1 MARIYTKEQYG
12 DQFQPRQQ
20 SRGFN
25 PIIAPDA
32 TSKERQKAQ
41 MAAKDL
47 ETEMISMKRQHALD
61 KGVMDA
67 QHGIARA
74 KQAHSAKVMQ
84 GILSLSQTAL
94 KGAQM
99 IKEHQEEQEEIDETL
114 DAMGFGADDLEGPS
128 QESFDATA
136 DIDTQVRAEG
146 QAIGDVSRELQ
157 DGSLEGDSVAHQL
170 QQNSAYQSLQGIN
183 GNVLSAR
190 AAHSVFLEEAVNA
203 LPESMQPK
211 TMAEAQAL
219 IRSLNG
225 KFFQQSGLLGG
236 DKKRIA
242 SKLGPTII
250 DNSGR
255 MATALVKKNIEADR
269 KANLAT
275 LNNQIYQGAGGTAS
289 ASELWEMSSDGYAFG
304 NVGYNGRSAD
314 SNTAAI
320 TSLTDN
326 LAAAEDVG
334 TLIELKN
341 TPKIPGNPGAGTL
354 GDSYGRIIDDA
365 IDKARSG
372 RVQDWNR
379 GRSEVKMAA
388 EMEIEAYWN
397 NPTPEGKIELIK
409 TLQTMGP
416 TGRAE
421 ANRLMRAG
429 INNDPMRE
437 LEVAERAAAGNPMSE
452 YELQE
457 LYRNGQIS
465 KQVYDHQIK
474 NSKGAQIT
482 KEVSKAVQGS
492 EAQIRRGMS
501 RNVDT
506 SLLSDV
512 QKTQLYTRSGIFA
525 QDLEQRLQSE
535 AKAQGVIDNSMELEK
550 LKAGIM
556 ETMLT
561 EPQYTLQEA
570 VGGDLGDIE
579 WGADVM
585 QQTKYHK
592 DITISPGR
600 QDLRAFTPEEII
612 SQRIIPRTE
621 LSHQDDHLLSRAQVA
636 AAAQVTDGNYTK
648 RVRDLAKYMGLSPKA
663 LVEGQLQ
670 RYAMPSLLNMRQSG
684 EMQQAEPHHGGGAKT
699 GKYES
704 AAPRNSKG
712 FADRGP
718 GEFTAATGYQ
728 YIQNELGFPARGS
741 AYLTSAINHESTW
754 HGRREWGQVAGDGTN
769 RNGGLI
775 SWASWAN
782 NSARLGAIERAFGR
796 NIADISEADQLNY
809 MRQEMQRS
817 YGDAYRVFMN
827 PNASSAD
834 LQWAVSRYW
843 GFDPRYTGSR
853 WTDAEAYIR
862 NPPR

>member
-1 MARIYTKEQYG
+1 MARIYQQQQYG

-25 PIIAPDA
+25 PVIAPDA

-41 MAAKDL
+41 QAARDL
-47 ETEMISMKRQHALD
+47 ETEMTSMQRQHGLD
-61 KGVMDA
+61 KGMMA
-67 QHGIARA
+67 AEHGIARA
-74 KQAHSAKVMQ
+74 KQAYSAKVIN
-84 GILSLSQTAL
+84 GILSLSKTAL
-94 KGAQM
+94 QGAQM
-99 IKEHQEEQEEIDETL
+99 VHQHQQEQQETDEVL
-114 DAMGFGADDLEGPS
+114 DAMGFGADDFEGPS
-128 QESFDATA
+128 QESFDATQ

-146 QAIGDVSRELQ
+146 QAIGEVSKDLQ
-157 DGSLEGDSVAHQL
+157 DGSIEGASVAHQL
-170 QQNSAYQSLQGIN
+170 QQDSAYQSLQGIN

-190 AAHSVFLEEAVNA
+190 AAHGVFLEEAINA
-203 LPESMQPK
+203 LPEHLQPR
-211 TMAEAQAL
+211 TMPEAQQL

-236 DKKRIA
+236 DRKRIA

-255 MATALVKKNIEADR
+255 MAASLVKKNIEADR
-269 KANLAT
+269 KANLST
-275 LNNQIYQGAGGTAS
+275 LNNQLYQAADGVAS
-289 ASELWEMSSDGYAFG
+289 ASEMWEMASDGFAYG
-304 NVGYNGRSAD
+304 NVGHNGRSAT
-314 SNTAAI
+314 SNEEAI
-320 TSLTDN
+320 TALTDN
-326 LAAAEDVG
+326 LAAAEDVS
-334 TLIELKN
+334 TLMELKN
-341 TPKIPGNPGAGTL
+341 TPKVPGNPGAGTL
-354 GDSYGRIIDDA
+354 GDTYGRIIDDA

-372 RVQDWNR
+372 RVRDWNR
-379 GRSEVKMAA
+379 SQGEQKMAA
-388 EMEIEAYWN
+388 EMEIEAYYA
-397 NPTPEGKIELIK
+397 NPTPEGKLELIK
-409 TLQTMGP
+409 TLQTMGN

-421 ANRLMRAG
+421 ANRMLQAG
-429 INNDPMRE
+429 LNNDPAME
-437 LEVAERAAAGNPMSE
+437 LRVAERAAEGNPMSE
-452 YELQE
+452 YELEE
-457 LYRNGQIS
+457 LYRTGQIS
-465 KQVYDHQIK
+465 DKVYRHQMK

-482 KEVSKAVQGS
+482 KEVAKAVQGS
-492 EAQIRRGMS
+492 EAQIRKGMA
-501 RNVDT
+501 RNVDS

-512 QKTQLYTRSGIFA
+512 QKTQLNTRSGIFA
-525 QDLEQRLQSE
+525 KDLEQRLQSE
-535 AKAQGVIDNSMELEK
+535 AKAAGVIDNPMELEK

-561 EPQYTLQEA
+561 EPQYTLQES
-570 VGGDLGDIE
+570 VEGDLGDIE
-579 WGADVM
+579 WGADIM

-592 DITISPGR
+592 DITVSPGR
-600 QDLRAFTPEEII
+600 QDLRRFTADEIM
-612 SQRIIPRTE
+612 SQQIIPRTE
-621 LSHQDDHLLSRAQVA
+621 LSHQDDHLLSRSQVA

-670 RYAMPSLLNMRQSG
+670 RYAMPSLLNMKQSG
-684 EMQQAEPHHGGGAKT
+684 EMRQALPHHGGGAKT
-699 GKYES
+699 GKYDS
-704 AAPRNSKG
+704 AAPINSKG

-718 GEFTAATGYQ
+718 GEFTKATGYQ

-775 SWASWAN
+775 SWASWAS

-809 MRQEMQRS
+809 MKQEMQRS
-817 YGDAYRVFMN
+817 YPDAYRVFMN

-853 WTDAEAYIR
+853 WTDAEAYIK